1 MDQKYDI
8 TDPNPDALIE
18 SLRSFGYT
26 PSTAIAD
33 LIDNSI
39 TADALNIDIRT
50 HWDGAR
56 SWISILDDGGG
67 MNERTLVSAMRVGSQ
82 HPGIKRA
89 DNDLGRWGLG
99 LKTASW
105 SACRSLTVI
114 TKVATGT
121 AVSRR
126 WDLDH
131 VNATKQWQLLHD
143 PTPVAQ
149 REATSL
155 ESMAHG
161 TLIVWEA
168 LYHPLVASDD
178 TDDSA
183 GLNHFLRVADDI
195 GDHIA
200 MVFHR
205 FMRGRG
211 KITFRLNDNPIVPW
225 DPFLEDEEATHLVAH
240 EQLPSS
246 PEVEVKAYVL
256 PHVSKIS
263 REVHSIAGGRRGW
276 NAHQGFYV
284 YRNRRMIID
293 GSWLDLTYKQEEH
306 FKLARILIDLPNS
319 LDSEWGLDAKKSFI
333 TIPSKAMPDL
343 LRLAKLTRSAAEG
356 VFRHRTRQRS
366 RKVSNEFTTV
376 WKTTSQRGQSRPQY
390 RLDRTHPIL
399 ASVIDTSEGNVAE
412 NAYVV
417 IEETLP
423 VQQIWI
429 DASEHPDGE
438 DAPFTGV
445 SEKHI
450 LDVMRGVHSAFMTRN
465 GDDFETAISRVAA
478 MDAFREHAHLLERKA
493 E

>member
-8 TDPNPDALIE
+8 ADPNPDALIE

-39 TADALNIDIRT
+39 TADASNIDIHT
-50 HWDGAR
+50 HWDGSR
-56 SWISILDDGGG
+56 SWISILDDGRG
-67 MNERTLVSAMRVGSQ
+67 MDKQTLVSAMRVGSQ
-82 HPGIKRA
+82 HPGLERA

-99 LKTASW
+99 LKTASF

-114 TKVATGT
+114 TKVEAGT
-121 AVSRR
+121 TVSRR

-131 VNATKQWQLLHD
+131 VNTTKQWQLLHD

-149 REATSL
+149 RKSRAL
-155 ESMAHG
+155 ESMKHG
-161 TLIVWEA
+161 TLIVWED
-168 LYHPLVASDD
+168 LDLLVASND
-178 TDDSA
+178 TNDST
-183 GLNHFLRVADDI
+183 GLNHFLRVAEDI
-195 GDHIA
+195 EEHIA

-205 FMRGRG
+205 FMTGRG
-211 KITFRLNDNPIVPW
+211 NIAFRLNDNPVQPW
-225 DPFLEDEEATHLVAH
+225 DPFLEDQEATSLVSH
-240 EQLPSS
+240 EHLPSS
-246 PEVEVKAYVL
+246 PKVEVKAYVL

-263 REVHSIAGGRRGW
+263 SEVHSIASGRRGW

-284 YRNRRMIID
+284 YRNRRMIVD
-293 GSWLDLTYKQEEH
+293 GSWLDLAYKQEEH

-333 TIPSKAMPDL
+333 TIPAQAMPDL
-343 LRLAKLTRSAAEG
+343 LRLARQTRREAEA

-366 RKVSNEFTTV
+366 RNVSNEFTTV
-376 WKTTSQRGQSRPQY
+376 WKATSRRGQSRPQF
-390 RLDRTHPIL
+390 RLDRNHPIL
-399 ASVIDTSEGNVAE
+399 ASVTESTESDLAE
-412 NAYVV
+412 NAFVV

-429 DASEHPDGE
+429 DASEHPDAN

-445 SEKHI
+445 PERK
-450 LDVMRGVHSAFMTRN
+450 LLEVMRGVHAAFMTRN
-465 GDDFETAISRVAA
+465 GDDFETASSRVAA
-478 MDAFREHAHLLERKA
+478 MDAFRDHAHLLER
-493 E
+493 EGE